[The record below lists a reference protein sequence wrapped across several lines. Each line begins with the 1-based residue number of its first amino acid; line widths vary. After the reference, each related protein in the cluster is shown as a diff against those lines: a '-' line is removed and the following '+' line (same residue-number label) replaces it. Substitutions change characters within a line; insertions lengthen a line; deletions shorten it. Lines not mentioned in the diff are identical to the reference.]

1 MDGNLASDVVLK
13 VIVPYFV
20 IASIILVSGYFFPW
34 DSTVPI
40 LLSILL
46 LIPLFVW
53 YNRYFNKEKL
63 SKQIEDEGKSSV
75 LFWVLVIFF
84 LAMFIRIISVM
95 LFSQPYE
102 KTPLIYLTFLAI
114 LFVDRADVSVFGFKK
129 RKIGKA
135 LLYGL
140 VFYLVFGGLA
150 LLLMCFFVYYFSG
163 QNLIAMYDF
172 TLFLLAMPFM
182 TLCVG
187 ISEEGL
193 FRGYMQTHFQKLYS
207 PATAILIQA
216 VFFGVWHFVWNLNPF
231 DPFGMAMY
239 VATTF
244 FIGLIFGYFYSKARN
259 LVPLILTHG
268 LWNSVLSGVSESAE
282 YEIVGAMPLI
292 NQIIVSF
299 LPYMMSTVFAIFFI
313 RYVVK
318 EI

>member
-1 MDGNLASDVVLK
+1 
-13 VIVPYFV
+13 
-20 IASIILVSGYFFPW
+20 
-34 DSTVPI
+34 
-40 LLSILL
+40 
-46 LIPLFVW
+46 
-53 YNRYFNKEKL
+53 
-63 SKQIEDEGKSSV
+63 
-75 LFWVLVIFF
+75 
-84 LAMFIRIISVM
+84 
-95 LFSQPYE
+95 
-102 KTPLIYLTFLAI
+102 
-114 LFVDRADVSVFGFKK
+114 
-129 RKIGKA
+129 
-135 LLYGL
+135 
-140 VFYLVFGGLA
+140 
-150 LLLMCFFVYYFSG
+150 
-163 QNLIAMYDF
+163 MYDF

-187 ISEEGL
+187 ISEEGF